1 MQSASD
7 QGRLATLSTPLR
19 SRKLDE
25 YSAVSTSTRNLCDD
39 PEFVQLVDTYLRES
53 NAIVGET
60 GDIMPAADAF
70 IELNKHASD
79 IGSEQDWP

>member
-7 QGRLATLSTPLR
+7 QGRLATLPTPSR

-25 YSAVSTSTRNLCDD
+25 YSAMSPSTRNLCDD

-60 GDIMPAADAF
+60 SDVMHAADA
-70 IELNKHASD
+70 LVKLSKHASD